1 MKLTRRNFLELT
13 GAAALATV
21 SRSLG
26 FSQSSKGTN
35 GKIRVAYPPTMAA
48 LPLVKGTQ
56 ESFFLSESESSAF
69 SKNGLEVSLLPSK
82 SPSDGA
88 RLVSGGKA
96 DCSITD
102 LASAIYGVQGTGN
115 LKVLSTAFDPNEM
128 VRYNGLLTSNL
139 YDISSIGDLIESWL
153 DKSGKNSIVLSKR
166 RDEHYSTDELIKSS
180 GLKVEDSVYYLDG
193 EDLISRMTGLL
204 NGNYVSAVLPEPLLT
219 IALENP
225 QFEGYQ
231 ANLLETYKDV
241 VKPPF
246 VFVFNQKFL
255 NRSPELVEKF
265 YKSWNN
271 AIEETNNSNKLQLL
285 SLTTEIIT
293 GTFPSLKKPIEGT
306 EFTEEFANLFEVPDF
321 SAPAALNESIYDSV
335 LDWTIAKGY
344 LSSRVDFDRVF
355 GEHPSVLSNSK

>member
-26 FSQSSKGTN
+26 FSQSNKDVS

-56 ESFFLSESESSAF
+56 ESFFLSESESSTF
-69 SKNGLEVSLLPSK
+69 SKNGLGVSLITSK
-82 SPSDGA
+82 SPSDAA

-102 LASAIYGVQGTGN
+102 LASAIYGVKGTGN

-128 VRYNGLLTSNL
+128 DRYYGLLTSNL
-139 YDISSIGDLIESWL
+139 YDISTISDLIKNWL
-153 DKSGKNSIVLSKR
+153 DKSGKKSIVLSKR
-166 RDEHYSTDELIKSS
+166 RDEHYSTDKLIESS
-180 GLKVEDSVYYLDG
+180 GLEVDDSTYYLDG

-204 NGNYVSAVLPEPLLT
+204 NGNYISAVLPEPLLT
-219 IALENP
+219 LALENP
-225 QFEGYQ
+225 QFKDYQ
-231 ANLLETYKDV
+231 ANLIETYGGI

-255 NRSPELVEKF
+255 NSSPELVDKF
-265 YKSWNN
+265 YESWDK
-271 AIEETNNSNKLQLL
+271 AIEDTNKSNNLQLL
-285 SLTTEIIT
+285 GLTTDIIT
-293 GTFPSLKKPIEGT
+293 GTFPSLKNAIEGA
-306 EFTEEFANLFEVPDF
+306 ELTEEFANLFEVPNF
-321 SAPAALNESIYDSV
+321 SAPEALDESIYDSV
-335 LDWTIAKGY
+335 LNWTIAKGY
-344 LSSRVDFDRVF
+344 LSSRVDFDSVF
-355 GEHPSVLSNSK
+355 GGHPSVLSNSK